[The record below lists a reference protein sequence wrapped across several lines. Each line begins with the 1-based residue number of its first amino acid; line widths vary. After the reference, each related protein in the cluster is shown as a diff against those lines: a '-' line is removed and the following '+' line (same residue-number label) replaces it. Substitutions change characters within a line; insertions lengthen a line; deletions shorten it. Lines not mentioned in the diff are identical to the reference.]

1 MTPPPPRLPGCLLEC
16 VLPGRECDYV
26 MGDLIEEYALRAQR
40 SAAMPVRCWYTMQ
53 VCRSIVPLL
62 WMSTARAGWLGT
74 LGIAGAAWMAAS
86 IVEALGVMLLQLVLA
101 PESFVFT
108 LGSMAIG
115 LATIAGGGYL
125 AGRIRQPSPMVMAVI
140 VLLVVVVLMATASE
154 TAPSWYAVVFLVGGP
169 VAAVG
174 GGIIASGA
182 VRRSVR
188 S

>member
-1 MTPPPPRLPGCLLEC
+1 MTPPPPRLPGWLLEC

-26 MGDLIEEYALRAQR
+26 IGDLIEEYALRARR
-40 SAAMPVRCWYTMQ
+40 SAAMPVRYWYTMQ

-74 LGIAGAAWMAAS
+74 LGIAGAAWMTAS
-86 IVEALGVMLLQLVLA
+86 VVEALGVRLLQLVLA

-125 AGRIRQPSPMVMAVI
+125 AGRIRQLSPMVMAAI
-140 VLLVVVVLMATASE
+140 VLLVVVVLMAMAGE
-154 TAPSWYAVVFLVGGP
+154 TAPLWYALVFLIAGP
-169 VAAVG
+169 LAAVG
-174 GGIIASGA
+174 GGVAASR
-182 VRRSVR
+182 VRASHQ
-188 S
+188 